1 MSEKEFIRG
10 NDRIDQMLHRPGT
23 AEAVAKLEQ
32 HADELD
38 RVHAMSLAMVREAG
52 KHTQAE
58 IARALNVTQG
68 SVSQMERRD
77 DMLLSTLRNYLTATG
92 GGESKDSGDHQ
103 WSRHSSGHLTA

>member
-10 NDRIDQMLHRPGT
+10 NDRIDRMLQRPGT
-23 AEAVAKLEQ
+23 ADAVAKLEQ
-32 HADELD
+32 QADVLD

-58 IARALNVTQG
+58 IARVLNMTQG

-92 GGESKDSGDHQ
+92 AENPRILVTINGQDIALDI
-103 WSRHSSGHLTA
+103 

>member
-10 NDRIDQMLHRPGT
+10 NDRIDQMLQRPGT
-23 AEAVAKLEQ
+23 AEVVANLEQ
-32 HADELD
+32 QADVLD

-58 IARALNVTQG
+58 IARTLNMTQG

-92 GGESKDSGDHQ
+92 AENPRILVTINGQDIALDI
-103 WSRHSSGHLTA
+103 

>member
-23 AEAVAKLEQ
+23 AEAITKLEQ

-38 RVHAMSLAMVREAG
+38 RVHGMSLAMVREAG

-58 IARALNVTQG
+58 IARVLNMTQG
-68 SVSQMERRD
+68 SVSQMGDETTCCYP
-77 DMLLSTLRNYLTATG
+77 LCGTTSPQP
-92 GGESKDSGDHQ
+92 GGESNDSGDHQ
-103 WSRHSSGHLTA
+103 WSRHSSGHLRA